1 MLLTIPLAGPV
12 IELLA
17 DRVDRCIGFEAGII
31 IDEALLAELVEEVF
45 SNRLICASTLSAEA
59 KEESGAKRE

>member
-1 MLLTIPLAGPV
+1 MLAIPLAGPV

-31 IDEALLAELVEEVF
+31 IDEALLAELVEEVVGDF
-45 SNRLICASTLSAEA
+45 DLIGALLKSAY
-59 KEESGAKRE
+59 